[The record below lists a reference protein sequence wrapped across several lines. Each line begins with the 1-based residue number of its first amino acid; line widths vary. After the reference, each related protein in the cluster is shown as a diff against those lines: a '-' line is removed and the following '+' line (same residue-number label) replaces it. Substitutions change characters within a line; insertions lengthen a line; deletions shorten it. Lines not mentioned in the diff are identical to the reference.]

1 MASGSG
7 AWAPAEW
14 PGAEHGSQMWG
25 WEGHPLLCLI
35 PASLSRP
42 RGQGWS
48 LLMRPDRTGG

>member
-48 LLMRPDRTGG
+48 LLVRPDRTGG